1 LEKGRV
7 AAPTRGSGSLALSWS
22 SPILGEFSVRKL
34 LLLPLLLEFGLALL
48 AIVVAA
54 AIFTN
59 AVEILGGRL
68 NLGDTLRGGER

>member
-1 LEKGRV
+1 
-7 AAPTRGSGSLALSWS
+7 
-22 SPILGEFSVRKL
+22 
-34 LLLPLLLEFGLALL
+34 LPLLLEFGLALL

-68 NLGDTLRGGER
+68 NLGDGQLGVCSRRWVPPYRRP